1 MEIDTQALTTC
12 EVAADG
18 GRISLEFVDSTGNP
32 ATIWP
37 VRSL

>member
-18 GRISLEFVDSTGNP
+18 GAVSLGFLDAGGM
-32 ATIWP
+32 
-37 VRSL
+37 